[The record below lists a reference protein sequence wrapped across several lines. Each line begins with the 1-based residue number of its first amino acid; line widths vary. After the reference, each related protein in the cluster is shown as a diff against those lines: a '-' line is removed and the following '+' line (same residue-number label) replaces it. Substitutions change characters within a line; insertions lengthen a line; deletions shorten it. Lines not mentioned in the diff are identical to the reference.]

1 MNTAFVTFWVVLTA
15 CVLLLISLPGIAM
28 LKSNTVSGAVIGGF
42 YLVVLWGTVGFTIFV
57 IATVW

>member
-1 MNTAFVTFWVVLTA
+1 VVLTA